1 MKFFLPI
8 LIIFISLRL
17 FAQNNIS
24 NKIKSDSAI
33 VEKTVIL
40 EVDSIKIE
48 GTLLL
53 PDTTEKIPVVL
64 IIAGSG
70 PTDRN
75 GNNPMMKNNSLKMLA
90 NNLAKYHI
98 ASLRYDKRGIAK
110 SSIKD
115 LKETDLRFD
124 DYINDAV
131 KWVEKLKKDSS
142 FSEIVIIGHS
152 EGSLIGMI
160 AALRAGVDKYISLAG
175 TGKPA
180 NQIIRDQLKA
190 QPEYVTN
197 AALPILE
204 ILEKGDTTH
213 NVSPLLASL
222 FRPDIQPYL
231 ISWFKYDPA
240 KEIGKLDIPVLLVHG
255 TTDIQ
260 VSMEN
265 LDLLKQ
271 AKPDADILVIPGMNH
286 ILKEAPAD
294 RLKNIETYYN
304 PDLPLAKGLI
314 KKIVKFIKN

>member
-1 MKFFLPI
+1 MKKLI
-8 LIIFISLRL
+8 LIPFL
-17 FAQNNIS
+17 FFVLNLYSQ
-24 NKIKSDSAI
+24 
-33 VEKTVIL
+33 VEKTISL
-40 EVDSIKIE
+40 KVDSIKIE

-53 PDTTEKIPVVL
+53 PDTTEKIPVAL

-90 NNLAKYHI
+90 DSLAKYNI

-110 SSIKD
+110 SSIKN
-115 LKETDLRFD
+115 LKETDLSFD

-131 KWVEKLKKDSS
+131 KWVEKLKKDTS
-142 FSEIVIIGHS
+142 FNEIVIIGHS
-152 EGSLIGMI
+152 EGSLIGMV
-160 AALRAGVDKYISLAG
+160 AALRAEADKYISLAG

-180 NQIIRDQLKA
+180 NQILRDQLKA

-231 ISWFKYDPA
+231 ISWFRYDPA
-240 KEIGKLDIPVLLVHG
+240 KEIKKLVIPVLLVQG

-271 AKPDADILVIPGMNH
+271 AKSDADTLVLTGMNH

-304 PDLPLAKGLI
+304 PELPLAKGLVI
-314 KKIVKFIKN
+314 KIVEFIKN